1 MAARIA
7 PALLA
12 AGTLATPAPAQQA
25 PPTATPSILARPTT
39 CHNYGSTQEVIG
51 RIARVSGS
59 GPGSDARHRQ
69 AWVMRL
75 EEPFCMRQVAGEPG
89 ESLPNVR
96 IIQLLLRPEDFAR
109 YEPLVANP
117 RLRATGKLVARRE
130 PQQQS
135 LVVLQVTRIDDPAR
149 P

>member
-1 MAARIA
+1 M
-7 PALLA
+7 
-12 AGTLATPAPAQQA
+12 PAPVAAQQA
-25 PPTATPSILARPTT
+25 PPTTPSSILARPTT

-69 AWVMRL
+69 VWVMRL

-89 ESLPNVR
+89 EALPNVR
-96 IIQLLLRPEDFAR
+96 IIQLVLRPDDFPR
-109 YEPLVANP
+109 YEPLVAKP
-117 RLRATGKLVARRE
+117 RLRAAGKLIARRD

-135 LVVLQVTRIDDPAR
+135 LVVLEVTRIDDPAR